1 MDPAAL
7 SIGQM
12 WQYALEFTLL
22 VLTLSAIGA
31 ALGSLFLL
39 GLAGL
44 VTDGIPRFRA
54 YVVDVPVH
62 FPRVSK
68 VQ

>member
-1 MDPAAL
+1 MDSVAL
-7 SIGQM
+7 SLGQM

-31 ALGSLFLL
+31 ALGSLLLL

-44 VTDGIPRFRA
+44 VTDGIPRLRA
-54 YVVDVPVH
+54 CVVHVQFH
-62 FPRVSK
+62 FPRMSK